1 VAESR
6 AAFEHSTP
14 ALYDRFMGPLL
25 FEPWAKLAADRAA
38 ALRPGRI
45 LETAAGTGILTRA
58 LNQALPEATIVATDL
73 NPAVVTFAEQLVW
86 PSQVSFQTADAQD
99 LPFAD
104 GGFDLVICQFGV
116 MFMPDKVRANQEA
129 RRMLNAN
136 GHYLVVIFDRL
147 GLNPVPEAAR
157 EAVAALFP
165 DNPPQYMERGP
176 CETSVGTACCS
187 PSRVLRRASGR
198 STAS

>member
-25 FEPWAKLAADRAA
+25 FKPWAKLAADRAA

-73 NPAVVTFAEQLVW
+73 NPAVVTFAEQSVW

-99 LPFAD
+99 LPLCGSSGSGAD
-104 GGFDLVICQFGV
+104 
-116 MFMPDKVRANQEA
+116 A
-129 RRMLNAN
+129 RRA
-136 GHYLVVIFDRL
+136 G
-147 GLNPVPEAAR
+147 
-157 EAVAALFP
+157 
-165 DNPPQYMERGP
+165 
-176 CETSVGTACCS
+176 SVGCAEGLGNRMMLYAHCS
-187 PSRVLRRASGR
+187 FASLIVMDG
-198 STAS
+198 SE